1 MMPIS
6 TMPHKEGDKNKVNG
20 FSLSQSESK
29 EGSGEEGKLKVEE
42 GGGWS
47 WRKIEKLP
55 GLGIGFIFLTVL
67 LFQVLSLQYIG
78 GSWNEQTTKHCGQ

>member
-6 TMPHKEGDKNKVNG
+6 TMPHKEGDINKVNG
-20 FSLSQSESK
+20 SSLSKSENK
-29 EGSGEEGKLKVEE
+29 GGSGEEGKLKVE
-42 GGGWS
+42 GGSWS

-67 LFQVLSLQYIG
+67 LFQVLSLQHIG
-78 GSWNEQTTKHCGQ
+78 GSWNEQTTTHCGQ

>member
-20 FSLSQSESK
+20 SSLSKSESK
-29 EGSGEEGKLKVEE
+29 EGDLVKLKVE
-42 GGGWS
+42 GGSWS

-67 LFQVLSLQYIG
+67 LFQVLSLQYI
-78 GSWNEQTTKHCGQ
+78 T